1 MRLARATITP
11 TGRERV
17 FGEDEIIVSKTDV
30 AGKITYANHV
40 FLRVSGYTEA
50 DCLGAPHSMIRHP
63 DMPRAVFKYAW
74 DRLLAGHEVFAY
86 VNNLACT
93 GDNYWVLAHMTPT
106 RGPDGS
112 IIGFHSSRRV
122 PDRDKIAKVLPLYD
136 ALLVEERR
144 QADRPTGLRASYATL
159 EGALREQQ
167 KSYDEWVW
175 SL

>member
-1 MRLARATITP
+1 MRLARSTITP

-63 DMPRAVFKYAW
+63 DMPRALFKYAW

-122 PDRDKIAKVLPLYD
+122 PDRAKVSKVLPLYET
-136 ALLVEERR
+136 LLAEERR
-144 QADRPTGLRASYATL
+144 QADRPTGLSASYAKL
-159 EGALREQQ
+159 DEALREQQ

>member
-1 MRLARATITP
+1 MRQARSAISP

-30 AGKITYANHV
+30 TGKITYANHV
-40 FLRVSGYTEA
+40 FLRVSGYAED
-50 DCLGAPHSMIRHP
+50 DCIGAPHSMIRHP
-63 DMPRAVFKYAW
+63 DMPRAIFKYAW
-74 DRLLAGHEVFAY
+74 DRLLGGHEVFAY
-86 VNNLACT
+86 VNNLASN
-93 GDNYWVLAHMTPT
+93 GDNYWVLAHMTPS

-136 ALLVEERR
+136 SLLAEERR
-144 QADRPTGLRASYATL
+144 QMDRPAGLSASYARL
-159 EGALREQQ
+159 ESTLREQQ
-167 KSYDEWVW
+167 KTYDEWVW